1 MAEFHEFGRIIGV
14 GMVVDKGREGKL
26 KVPMAE

>member
-1 MAEFHEFGRIIGV
+1 MDQRTERGDEV